1 MPKGS
6 PELTKTRREEII
18 KACETLYQEIGFK
31 DITIKDIAH
40 LTSFSRPSIYNYFE
54 TKEEIFLAI
63 LQKEYDLWVKQM
75 EQRIEEHSSMTR
87 DEVAETLAETLC
99 ERPQIL
105 KILSMNHFD
114 MEVNSRQA
122 CLTEFKKSYGATFAT
137 VDRMLRKFCPDMTE
151 EDRKGFMYGFFPFI
165 YGVYPY
171 TEVTDKQK
179 MAMADAEVPFVY
191 MSAYDMICQVA
202 KKLLA

>member
-1 MPKGS
+1 MRTP
-6 PELTKTRREEII
+6 P
-18 KACETLYQEIGFK
+18 
-31 DITIKDIAH
+31 
-40 LTSFSRPSIYNYFE
+40 
-54 TKEEIFLAI
+54 
-63 LQKEYDLWVKQM
+63 
-75 EQRIEEHSSMTR
+75 
-87 DEVAETLAETLC
+87 
-99 ERPQIL
+99 IL

>member
-63 LQKEYDLWVKQM
+63 LQKEYDLWVEQM

-87 DEVAETLAETLC
+87 EEVAETLAETLC
-99 ERPQIL
+99 ERPQ
-105 KILSMNHFD
+105 S
-114 MEVNSRQA
+114 
-122 CLTEFKKSYGATFAT
+122 
-137 VDRMLRKFCPDMTE
+137 
-151 EDRKGFMYGFFPFI
+151 
-165 YGVYPY
+165 
-171 TEVTDKQK
+171 
-179 MAMADAEVPFVY
+179 
-191 MSAYDMICQVA
+191 
-202 KKLLA
+202 